1 MRRPLQVTL
10 LVLSGLGLLHASLF
24 TDLCLRYV
32 KPGMR
37 PLLILSGFV
46 LLLLGIAEA
55 AAREGKKGHGKHW
68 GQAHMNPAHMV
79 PAHGNHGG
87 HAHGSHGGLPHGS
100 DDGHAQ
106 GSRGGHAHG
115 PAAHIEPEQHHD
127 HHGHH
132 GHEPHPDDAPHP
144 HGHDHSAVPRVA
156 WLLLLP
162 ALSLLFYAPP
172 ALGAYTASRQPA
184 KAVPEQD
191 DFDPLPKTSP
201 LPITLT
207 DFTTRVQQDRSL
219 AVKGR
224 TVEMSGLVTP
234 VQGGGSWDLTRI
246 IISCCAA
253 DAQSVKVR
261 IYSNGIPPANTWVS
275 VTGNWHPG
283 GKLGTR
289 SAPIALDAQ
298 TVKKIQR
305 PSNGYQDALPVPSG

>member
-10 LVLSGLGLLHASLF
+10 LVLSGLGLLHSSLF

-37 PLLILSGFV
+37 PLLIVSGFV
-46 LLLLGIAEA
+46 LLVLGIVEA
-55 AAREGKKGHGKHW
+55 AAREVRAGRTGHGRH
-68 GQAHMNPAHMV
+68 GG
-79 PAHGNHGG
+79 PAHGAG
-87 HAHGSHGGLPHGS
+87 PHN
-100 DDGHAQ
+100 
-106 GSRGGHAHG
+106 
-115 PAAHIEPEQHHD
+115 EPEQH
-127 HHGHH
+127 
-132 GHEPHPDDAPHP
+132 

-172 ALGAYTASRQPA
+172 ALGAYTAARQPA
-184 KAVPEQD
+184 KVIAEQD

-207 DFTTRVQQDRSL
+207 DFTTRVQQDRTL
-219 AVKGR
+219 AIKAR

-234 VQGGGSWDLTRI
+234 VPGGGSWDLTRI

-261 IYSNGIPPANTWVS
+261 IYSDSIPAANTWVS

-283 GKLGTR
+283 GKLGTE
-289 SAPIALDAQ
+289 SAPVALDAQ

-305 PSNGYQDALPVPSG
+305 PSNGYQDALPFPSG

>member
-10 LVLSGLGLLHASLF
+10 LVLCGLGLLHASLF

-37 PLLILSGFV
+37 PLLVASGVV
-46 LLLLGIAEA
+46 LLVLGIAEA
-55 AAREGKKGHGKHW
+55 ATREGRKGQGRHG
-68 GQAHMNPAHMV
+68 GQAHGG
-79 PAHGNHGG
+79 PAHGSG
-87 HAHGSHGGLPHGS
+87 PHPEAGQ
-100 DDGHAQ
+100 H
-106 GSRGGHAHG
+106 HG
-115 PAAHIEPEQHHD
+115 PDAH
-127 HHGHH
+127 
-132 GHEPHPDDAPHP
+132 A
-144 HGHDHSAVPRVA
+144 GHDHSAVPRVA

-184 KAVPEQD
+184 KVVAEQD

-207 DFTTRVQQDRSL
+207 DFTTRVQQDRTL
-219 AVKGR
+219 AIKGR
-224 TVEMSGLVTP
+224 TVRMSGLVTP
-234 VQGGGSWDLTRI
+234 VAGGGSWDLTRI

-261 IYSNGIPPANTWVS
+261 IYSDSIPPANTWVA

-283 GKLGTR
+283 GKLGTK
-289 SAPIALDAQ
+289 SAPVALDAQ
-298 TVKKIQR
+298 TTKKIQR
-305 PSNGYQDALPVPSG
+305 PSNGYQDALPLPSG